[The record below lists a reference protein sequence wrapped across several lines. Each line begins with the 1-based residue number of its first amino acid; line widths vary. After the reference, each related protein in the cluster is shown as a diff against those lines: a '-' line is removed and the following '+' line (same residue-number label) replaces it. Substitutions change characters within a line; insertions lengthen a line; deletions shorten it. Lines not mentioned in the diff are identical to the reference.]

1 MADVADSA
9 TSDAQGQA
17 EEQERKI
24 EVGSYKRSDGT
35 KVSQYKRTAPP
46 ANAADEPAGKKE
58 SGKKG
63 AEPGKKSGTGEAA
76 APDGSQKKP
85 TMTVD
90 EYLAQPWVDKIRQQ
104 IGQDKE
110 AAGLV
115 QKDTA
120 RAKQHAEQ
128 NAAILKE
135 QQGEPGAK
143 GGYKEFHSALVKT
156 LESRGFTNENGMAI
170 LKQLENG
177 DYHDTGSMQKRSLVP
192 HLGMAGLEDL
202 AKDVM
207 NQKYIF

>member
-1 MADVADSA
+1 MADVADNA
-9 TSDAQGQA
+9 TSDAQGEK

-24 EVGSYKRSDGT
+24 AVGSYKRSDGT

-63 AEPGKKSGTGEAA
+63 AEPGPGKKAGPGEEAA
-76 APDGSQKKP
+76 SQKKP

-135 QQGEPGAK
+135 QQGEPGSK

-207 NQKYIF
+207 NQKYTF

>member
-1 MADVADSA
+1 MADVADNA
-9 TSDAQGQA
+9 TSDAQGEK

-24 EVGSYKRSDGT
+24 AVGSYKRSDGT
-35 KVSQYKRTAPP
+35 KVSQYKRTAPSE
-46 ANAADEPAGKKE
+46 EPA
-58 SGKKG
+58 SGKKKG
-63 AEPGKKSGTGEAA
+63 QDAAGGGKKSSETAA
-76 APDGSQKKP
+76 EPAPKKP
-85 TMTVD
+85 SMTVD

-104 IGQDKE
+104 VGDNKE
-110 AAGLV
+110 KAGLV

-120 RAKQHAEQ
+120 RAKHHAEQ

-135 QQGEPGAK
+135 QQGEPGEK
-143 GGYKEFHSALVKT
+143 GGYKEFHAALVKT

-177 DYHDTGSMQKRSLVP
+177 DYHDAGPMQKRSLVP

-207 NQKYIF
+207 NQKYTF

>member
-1 MADVADSA
+1 MADVADNA
-9 TSDAQGQA
+9 TSDAQAQK
-17 EEQERKI
+17 EEQDRKI
-24 EVGSYKRSDGT
+24 AVGSYKRSDGT
-35 KVSQYKRTAPP
+35 KVSQYKRTAPSE
-46 ANAADEPAGKKE
+46 EPA
-58 SGKKG
+58 SGKKKG
-63 AEPGKKSGTGEAA
+63 QETAAPPEKGGKKSSGKAA
-76 APDGSQKKP
+76 DPAPQKKP
-85 TMTVD
+85 SMSVD
-90 EYLAQPWVDKIRQQ
+90 EYLAQPWVDKVRQQ

-115 QKDTA
+115 QRDTA
-120 RAKQHAEQ
+120 RAKHHAEQ

-135 QQGEPGAK
+135 QQGEPGSK

-177 DYHDTGSMQKRSLVP
+177 DYHDTGPMQKRSLVP

-207 NQKYIF
+207 NQKYTF